1 MKTMALLLLLCL
13 LLPCVVVG
21 WIPSWQVVTKCHS
34 SCLQMNIFSD
44 IGDLMTGGKLVP
56 QTSLPYGA
64 PLCPSI
70 SISPETRIFAIQER
84 PFSFTGED
92 FDVYNVQANTR
103 VGQVSGAMLHLPG
116 KDKMRI
122 RTNGDVVAVL
132 DRKLIALTPTYDIY
146 RQDGKKLGW
155 IEKVGIALT
164 DTFDVFLEGQ
174 GGFAPF
180 KPPPA
185 YRIQGD
191 FIDRNFVVKN
201 SKNEVVAKVAKDGL
215 IQFDAFNHYQVQC
228 APGMDAVLVIACAC
242 AVDEEFDEEHKEQK
256 RKTEQGGGWFN

>member
-1 MKTMALLLLLCL
+1 
-13 LLPCVVVG
+13 
-21 WIPSWQVVTKCHS
+21 
-34 SCLQMNIFSD
+34 
-44 IGDLMTGGKLVP
+44 MTGGKLVP

-70 SISPETRIFAIQER
+70 SISPETRVFAIQER

-92 FDVYNVQANTR
+92 FDVYNVQTKTR
-103 VGQVSGAMLHLPG
+103 VAQVSGAMLHLPG

-146 RQDGKKLGW
+146 RQDGEKLGW

-201 SKNEVVAKVAKDGL
+201 SKNEVVAKVAKDGW

-228 APGMDAVLVIACAC
+228 APGMDALLVIACAC